1 MAESLKMVSWNV
13 NGLRA
18 AAKKGFY
25 QWMQQEDADLICLQ
39 EIKAEPDQ
47 LPPELQTAAGYH
59 SYFCNGTRKGYS
71 GVALYS
77 KIEPLKV
84 TTQLGTERFDSEGRT
99 LIAEYPEFTLI
110 NCYFP
115 NGKASAERL
124 QYKLDFYEAF
134 LDYANRL
141 QAEGRSLIIC
151 GDLNT
156 AHQPLDL
163 ARPKANQKVSGFL
176 PEERAWLDRLAAAGY
191 RDTFR
196 LFCGEGHH
204 YTWWD
209 LKSRARERNVG
220 WRIDYFWV
228 SADLE
233 PRVREA
239 FIRPDVTGSDHCPI
253 GLKLAF

>member
-1 MAESLKMVSWNV
+1 MTKSFKLFSWNV

-18 AAKKGFY
+18 VAKKGFC
-25 QWMQQEDADLICLQ
+25 QWMQQEDADLVCLQ

-47 LPPELQTAAGYH
+47 LSSELRNPAGYY
-59 SYFCNGTRKGYS
+59 SYFCTGMRKGYS

-77 KIEPLKV
+77 KTEPLRV
-84 TTQLGTERFDSEGRT
+84 TTQLGVERFDTEGRT

-124 QYKLDFYEAF
+124 QYKLNFYEAF
-134 LDYANRL
+134 LDYTDGL
-141 QAEGRSLIIC
+141 KAEGRHLVIC

-163 ARPKANQKVSGFL
+163 ARPKANEKVSGFL
-176 PEERAWLDRLAAAGY
+176 PEERALLDQMAAAGY
-191 RDTFR
+191 LDTFR
-196 LFCGEGHH
+196 MFCSDGQY

-228 SADLE
+228 SASLAAN
-233 PRVREA
+233 VQEA
-239 FIRPDVTGSDHCPI
+239 SICSEITGSDHCPI
-253 GLKLAF
+253 SLKLVF